1 MYLDWIAMIF
11 TALNVWL
18 LGSQDERGWWL
29 GMIGNV
35 LWISYSAATAQLP
48 LLILNV
54 LFLGL
59 NVRGMVKWRSDDDAP

>member
-35 LWISYSAATAQLP
+35 LWIAYSAATAQLP